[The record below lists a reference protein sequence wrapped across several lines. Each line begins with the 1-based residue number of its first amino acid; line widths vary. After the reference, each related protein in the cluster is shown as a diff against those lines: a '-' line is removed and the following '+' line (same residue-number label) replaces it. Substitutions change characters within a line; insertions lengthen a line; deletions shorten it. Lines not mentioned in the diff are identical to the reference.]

1 MIRSI
6 NYVRLLFPFKE
17 LGAPGFALF
26 SFWKQL
32 LQMIFAE
39 NDISQFHPELVW
51 KTQFVLMGVTGN
63 PFV

>member
-6 NYVRLLFPFKE
+6 NYVCLLFLLKNWV
-17 LGAPGFALF
+17 LLVLALF